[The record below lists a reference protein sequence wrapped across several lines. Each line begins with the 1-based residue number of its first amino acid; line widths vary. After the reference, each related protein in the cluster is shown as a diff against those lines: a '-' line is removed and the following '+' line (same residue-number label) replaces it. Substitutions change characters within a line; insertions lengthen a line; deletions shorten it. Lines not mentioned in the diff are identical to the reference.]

1 MYASKAVLQDLKG
14 IADAALRHSLT
25 CYASVGFH
33 SLDIN
38 FKNDLGNINIKYEY
52 FKSVT
57 C

>member
-25 CYASVGFH
+25 CYASIGFH